1 MIKSF
6 PVINI
11 LAVAFTLM
19 TLTCISKLSFAQDEI
34 IIEEIIVTARK
45 KEESLQEVPVALTAF
60 SSDDLEK
67 RAVPDLME
75 IARFTPNMYFTPI
88 GTASPDQSSV
98 FIRGVGN
105 ADSFITTDPGVGT
118 YVDGVFWGRAQGG
131 VLDILDIERI
141 EVLRGP
147 QGTLFGKNTTGGAIN
162 VVSNAPKGD
171 LDGKLSL
178 TLGNLERVDVA
189 GTIDLPIIED
199 VLNVRLSALT
209 KNRDCLYNRPSDNA
223 CYGDENTKAYRAFLR
238 YTPTS
243 SFTADI
249 IFDGTHRDAH
259 IIPSSNIRFG
269 LHNTDGSPTLVEVFN
284 IGVRLGMIR
293 GPELINT
300 IFPNNSKNPYAQ
312 EGNESTDAKTDLY
325 GISGHLKWEVGG
337 VTFHSITAYRDVES
351 FAPEN
356 TDGSTADFADV
367 TSYNESTQF
376 TQEFRMEGLLFDNRL
391 DYIGGLFYFHDEAI
405 TDEAALLFN
414 EIETQDAI
422 EALIGARLT
431 PFRSFVDQT
440 TESYAAFGHVSFSL
454 TDELRISAGGRFTY
468 EEKEVLGARHV
479 ADIVENV
486 PISEFTAIQPLTLR
500 KSWNATSY
508 KFGID
513 YQFSDDIFA
522 FANISRGFR
531 SGGYNGRANTAAQLN
546 TPFNPEFVT
555 SYELGV
561 KTSLLDNRVRL
572 NLTGFFTDY
581 TDRQLT
587 LLTTTVDPNSGIATF
602 EPTTTNNGEAEL
614 TGFEAELIAVVT
626 ENLKLEAYA
635 GYIDAK
641 FTDDI
646 SKDNG
651 DVVPLVPEW
660 TAAVAGEYTVP
671 LTRLGDLSVRVDYN
685 YRDDVAFHPQ
695 PTDISSEN
703 DFGLLNVKA
712 TFYSE
717 SGNFEIAAY
726 CRNLTD
732 KIYKYF
738 AIDQLAGFGLS
749 RASYSDPREY
759 GITITRRF

>member
-1 MIKSF
+1 MKWY
-6 PVINI
+6 PVMKI
-11 LAVAFTLM
+11 LAVTIVGM
-19 TLTCISKLSFAQDEI
+19 TLTGIPGLSFAVEEVS
-34 IIEEIIVTARK
+34 IEEIIVTARK
-45 KEESLQEVPVALTAF
+45 KEESLQKVPVAVTVLSA
-60 SSDDLEK
+60 DDLEK
-67 RAVPDLME
+67 RSIPDLLE
-75 IARFTPNMYFTPI
+75 VARFTPNMYITPI

-105 ADSFITTDPGVGT
+105 ADSFVTTDPGVGT
-118 YVDGVFWGRAQGG
+118 YVDGVFLGRAQGG
-131 VLDILDIERI
+131 ILDILDIERI

-162 VVSNAPKGD
+162 VVSNAPEGD
-171 LDGKLSL
+171 LNGKLSL
-178 TLGNLERVDVA
+178 TFGNLERVDVA
-189 GTIDLPIIED
+189 GTIDLPIIQD
-199 VLNVRLSALT
+199 ILNVKLSALM
-209 KNRDCLYNRPSDNA
+209 KNRDCLFNRPSDNA

-238 YTPTS
+238 YTPTNN
-243 SFTADI
+243 FTADI

-269 LHNTDGSPTLVEVFN
+269 LSNADGSPTLVEAFN
-284 IGVRLGMIR
+284 IGVRLGVIR

-300 IFPNNSKNPYAQ
+300 TFPNNSENPYAQ
-312 EGNESTDAKTDLY
+312 EGNEPTDAKTDLY
-325 GISGHLKWEVGG
+325 GISGHLKWEVGRM
-337 VTFHSITAYRDVES
+337 TLHSITAYRDIES

-356 TDGSTADFADV
+356 TDGSTADFAEV
-367 TSYNESTQF
+367 TSFNESEQF
-376 TQEFRMEGLLFDNRL
+376 TQEFRVEGLLFDERL
-391 DYIGGLFYFHDEAI
+391 DYIGGFFYFHDEAI

-431 PFRSFVDQT
+431 PFRNIVDQT
-440 TESYAAFGHVSFSL
+440 TDSYAVFGHVSYSL
-454 TDELRISAGGRFTY
+454 TDKLRVSAGGRFTH

-479 ADIVENV
+479 ADVVENV
-486 PISEFTAIQPLTLR
+486 AVSEFTAIRPITLEE
-500 KSWNATSY
+500 SWDATSY
-508 KFGID
+508 KFGVD
-513 YQFSDDIFA
+513 YQLSDDIFA
-522 FANISRGFR
+522 FANVSRGFR
-531 SGGYNGRANTAAQLN
+531 SGGFNGRASTAGQLN
-546 TPFNPEFVT
+546 SPFNPEFVM

-561 KTSLLDNRVRL
+561 KSDLFDNRVRL

-614 TGFEAELIAVVT
+614 IGFEAELIAVVT

-635 GYIDAK
+635 GYIDAE

-646 SKDNG
+646 SKG
-651 DVVPLVPEW
+651 KGEIVPLVPEW
-660 TAAVAGEYTVP
+660 TAAIAGEYTLP
-671 LTRLGDLSVRVDYN
+671 LARLGDLSVRVDYN

-703 DFGLLNVKA
+703 GFGLLNVRA

-717 SGNFEIAAY
+717 SGNWEIAAY
-726 CRNLTD
+726 GRNMTD

-759 GITITRRF
+759 GITIKRRF